1 MAIIYSYST
10 ISSLDDD
17 DLMVIT
23 DTSMDNLPTRS
34 VKLSTLKGFFLS
46 GSSGSYVLPI
56 ASSIVLG
63 GVKIGSG
70 ITVGV
75 DGTISTA
82 TGDITAVLPGT
93 YINIDNSTGPE
104 PTVNHDLTTRPVDTN
119 NGDASPGYG
128 GTFTMIDSVTTN
140 STGHVTLANLKTI
153 TLPASDNTDNYVDSL
168 GFNTASGVL
177 TLGRTGALPDLTQNL
192 DGRYGLINNQTVT
205 LTGDVTGS
213 GTTSITTIISA
224 GAVDFAMVNPAAVIT
239 ESEGIGNNDN
249 DTTWPTTAAV
259 KDYVDS
265 SVVNTT
271 MNTLSGDLTL
281 AQGTGISITNNGVDT
296 ITVTNTF
303 TDSPLEL
310 INEGNGD
317 GIVLAGRTASNY
329 GNVGD
334 KAVDLSHSNQ
344 SSATYGATAVYS
356 FASGYLATASGPYS
370 VSFSGTATGF
380 GSLALGRES
389 QATASNAVALGP
401 LSLATSISDL
411 AIGTGATASGGGSI
425 AVGNADST
433 ATYTVAIGSSASA
446 SGDFAVAIGHQAD
459 STANYAMGLGYNAKA
474 DGVQSAAIGKDSSA
488 THTAAMALGSGAITS
503 ADYQIALGSASASV
517 AVKISSLPN
526 TSSYADDAAAATGGV
541 LVGELYRTDSIVK
554 IRIS

>member
-17 DLMVIT
+17 DLMVVT

-34 VKLSTLKGFFLS
+34 VKLSTLKGFF
-46 GSSGSYVLPI
+46 SSGSYVLPI

-82 TGDITAVLPGT
+82 
-93 YINIDNSTGPE
+93 
-104 PTVNHDLTTRPVDTN
+104 
-119 NGDASPGYG
+119 
-128 GTFTMIDSVTTN
+128 
-140 STGHVTLANLKTI
+140 
-153 TLPASDNTDNYVDSL
+153 
-168 GFNTASGVL
+168 
-177 TLGRTGALPDLTQNL
+177 
-192 DGRYGLINNQTVT
+192 
-205 LTGDVTGS
+205 
-213 GTTSITTIISA
+213 
-224 GAVDFAMVNPAAVIT
+224 
-239 ESEGIGNNDN
+239 
-249 DTTWPTTAAV
+249 
-259 KDYVDS
+259 
-265 SVVNTT
+265 NTT

-401 LSLATSISDL
+401 LSLATSISAL
-411 AIGTGATASGGGSI
+411 AIGTGATASGSGSI

-433 ATYTVAIGSSASA
+433 ATYAVAIGFSASA

-459 STANYAMGLGYNAKA
+459 STANYAIGLGYNAKA
-474 DGVQSAAIGKDSSA
+474 DKVRSAAIGNDSSA

-503 ADYQIALGSASASV
+503 ADYQIALGSASAFV
-517 AVKISSLPN
+517 AVLIASLPN

>member
-17 DLMVIT
+17 DLMVVT

-34 VKLSTLKGFFLS
+34 VKLSTLKGFF
-46 GSSGSYVLPI
+46 SSGSYVLPI

-70 ITVGV
+70 ITVGG

-82 TGDITAVLPGT
+82 
-93 YINIDNSTGPE
+93 
-104 PTVNHDLTTRPVDTN
+104 
-119 NGDASPGYG
+119 
-128 GTFTMIDSVTTN
+128 
-140 STGHVTLANLKTI
+140 
-153 TLPASDNTDNYVDSL
+153 
-168 GFNTASGVL
+168 
-177 TLGRTGALPDLTQNL
+177 
-192 DGRYGLINNQTVT
+192 
-205 LTGDVTGS
+205 
-213 GTTSITTIISA
+213 
-224 GAVDFAMVNPAAVIT
+224 
-239 ESEGIGNNDN
+239 
-249 DTTWPTTAAV
+249 
-259 KDYVDS
+259 
-265 SVVNTT
+265 NTT

-281 AQGTGISITNNGVDT
+281 AQGAGISITNNGVDT

-329 GNVGD
+329 GNVGN

-344 SSATYGATAVYS
+344 SSATYGATAEYS
-356 FASGYLATASGPYS
+356 FASGYLATASGLYS
-370 VSFSGTATGF
+370 MSFSGTATG
-380 GSLALGRES
+380 GNSLALGRQS
-389 QATASNAVALGP
+389 QATASGAVALGS
-401 LSLATSISDL
+401 LSLATGISDL

-425 AVGNADST
+425 AVGSADST
-433 ATYTVAIGSSASA
+433 ATFTVAIGASASA
-446 SGDFAVAIGHQAD
+446 SGNFAVAIGNQAD
-459 STANYAMGLGYNAKA
+459 STANYAMALGYNASST
-474 DGVQSAAIGKDSSA
+474 GLQSAAIGKDSST
-488 THTAAMALGSGAITS
+488 THTAAMALGSGAATT
-503 ADYQIALGSASASV
+503 ANNQIALGSISGSV
-517 AVKISSLPN
+517 SILIASLPN